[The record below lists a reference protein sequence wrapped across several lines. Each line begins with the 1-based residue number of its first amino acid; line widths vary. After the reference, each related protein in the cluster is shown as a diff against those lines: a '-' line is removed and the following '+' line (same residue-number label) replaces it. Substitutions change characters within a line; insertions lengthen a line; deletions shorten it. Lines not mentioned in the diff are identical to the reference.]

1 MTRLALFLASLCS
14 LGCQSF
20 EARHL
25 APLEDAVIVV
35 DDELGIARVVRVDT
49 TPIEQVDVAL
59 AEGPAALIA
68 RPESVSE
75 ALVFTQGTLGD
86 AHEEAI
92 PSELVHLDRT
102 GEIGR
107 WTFSRQ
113 YREIGTSADGRYAYA
128 ISPWGRLVV
137 ENDVEVVDL
146 TRPSGDGNPFA
157 LSLRSLGGEAPVAA
171 AFSAP
176 LVWVD
181 GAELRV
187 AALFAAGQ
195 LSLFDLDRPGEPP
208 VTIPTTV
215 DGASVG
221 PSPVEVLFVDHEL
234 VVRTAGGTQLLVIA
248 LGEPRASA
256 AQRFDVSLRT
266 LAASSTVTS
275 LAVDRRAST
284 PRLIALSGR
293 RVHVYDLATSIET
306 SLELPAGYREILAF
320 DGPAPGDPTSRPRLV
335 LWGDSP
341 SLTFVELGDSPTS
354 VIGSS
359 TLPLAVTPSDV
370 VPDAA
375 AGRLILFMD
384 RYSGSVPLD
393 VAGSHG
399 RAPVAMIDL
408 FDRSAIALATTS
420 DVDRAVMSTDLSSMW
435 IASDDGYVSR
445 FDVDTHEQEELW
457 LSGDV
462 TTLLPIPGSTQRVLA
477 FHRMENGSF
486 TILEAGDDS
495 PRRVS
500 GLF

>member
-1 MTRLALFLASLCS
+1 MTRLPLVLAFTLS
-14 LGCQSF
+14 LGCQTF

-35 DDELGIARVVRVDT
+35 DDELAIARVLRVDT
-49 TPIEQVDVAL
+49 TPIERVDVTL

-68 RPESVSE
+68 RPGSASE

-86 AHEEAI
+86 AREEAI

-113 YREIGTSADGRYAYA
+113 YREVGTSADGRYAYA
-128 ISPWGRLVV
+128 VSPWGRLVV
-137 ENDVEVVDL
+137 ENDIEVIDL
-146 TRPSGDGNPFA
+146 TQPAGENNPFS
-157 LSLRSLGGEAPVAA
+157 LSLRSLGGEAPLAA

-176 LVWVD
+176 LAWID
-181 GAELRV
+181 GADLRV

-195 LSLFDLDRPGEPP
+195 LSLFDLDRPDEPP

-221 PSPVEVLFVDHEL
+221 PAPVEVLFVDHEL
-234 VVRTAGGTQLLVIA
+234 VVRTASGSQLLVTT
-248 LGEPRASA
+248 LGEPRMDS

-266 LAASSTVTS
+266 LAASGVVTS
-275 LAVDRRAST
+275 LAVDRRADS
-284 PRLIALSGR
+284 PRLVALSGR
-293 RVHVYDLATSIET
+293 YVHVYELATSIET
-306 SLELPAGYREILAF
+306 SLELPAAYREILAF

-335 LWGDSP
+335 LWGQSA
-341 SLTFVELGDSPTS
+341 SLTFVELGDTAAH

-359 TLPLAVTPSDV
+359 TLPLAVTPTDV
-370 VPDAA
+370 IPDAV
-375 AGRLILFMD
+375 AGRLILFVD
-384 RYSGSVPLD
+384 RRTGGVPLD
-393 VAGSHG
+393 TAGSYG

-408 FDRSAIALATTS
+408 FDRSAVALATTS

-462 TTLLPIPGSTQRVLA
+462 TTLLPIPGPTQRVLA

-486 TILEAGDDS
+486 TILEAGDDA
-495 PRRVS
+495 PRRVG